1 MDQDSERSK
10 YDEAAF
16 AEVLEAETQ
25 ENRSCLGLV
34 SQKWTMLLSLITLE
48 HVTNFLRLI
57 H

>member
-34 SQKWTMLLSLITLE
+34 SQKWTMFLSLITLE